1 MKNIYIVTMI
11 SNTKTVIKQT
21 AFLTIEAARKE
32 LAKQY
37 DVESKC
43 NAYFGREPI
52 TNTLEHDF
60 FLYQGPIGKTKKW
73 ECKIE
78 VIELHEV

>member
-1 MKNIYIVTMI
+1 MKTIYIVTML
-11 SNTKTVIKQT
+11 SNTKDVIKQT
-21 AFLTIEAARKE
+21 AFLTIEAARRE

-60 FLYQGPIGKTKKW
+60 FIYQGPIGKTKKW
-73 ECKIE
+73 ECMIE
-78 VIELHEV
+78 TVTLCEE

>member
-1 MKNIYIVTMI
+1 MKTIYTVTMT
-11 SNTKTVIKQT
+11 SNKKTVIKQT

-52 TNTLEHDF
+52 VNTLEHDF
-60 FLYQGPIGKTKKW
+60 FLYQGPSGRTKQW

-78 VIELHEV
+78 TMPLCEE